1 VCPVGDDPLT
11 TGQIDEVQRV
21 DLTSAT
27 GPYGSFSLYFT
38 DEFGEVWRTSEI
50 NARAYVAAVNRENCV
65 FNYIAR
71 SVTCDETSG
80 DELTVFDDEDFITI
94 SGTTASS
101 MQYPDSANDGE
112 FRVFDPKT
120 TNVRT
125 ESISTDTSPNPDTH
139 TIIFAEGTV
148 FVDYDEAADSTF
160 DSFDENPSDKKVTF
174 KRSNGL
180 KTALLNLPN
189 DVIEDVSVSIADASN
204 KVGGA
209 SGISYL
215 VTFTANPGHL
225 PEMICDNSLIA
236 GDVNSFS
243 ASAFQT
249 KIAESTTHKISF
261 EAPDKIK
268 LTISSGTTPNF
279 IDTDSGDAYTYET
292 AFRDSDH
299 ILVTGTQK
307 NDGIYEIAHSPKAV
321 TATQLNVR
329 QAVRDENDEDSTAEA
344 VIYRQQC
351 QVRSELKR
359 VGFFDST
366 TYKTAGSANGDTDSD
381 CSDLAIAVTSAGLND
396 ATYPRY
402 KITAGGNCALT
413 KFDIGD
419 QLTIECANGNCEN
432 DPAGHNRADTL
443 SWVDGV
449 HVTVTNKAT
458 EGNSLTVLAGSSAGR
473 QLVHGSGI
481 TDKRGDGDD
490 TLINDPNSGISGP
503 FFITNYGYG
512 TKEQISCSGR
522 GLCDGGSGVCACFK
536 GFTGDDCGSQNALA
550 M

>member
-1 VCPVGDDPLT
+1 
-11 TGQIDEVQRV
+11 
-21 DLTSAT
+21 
-27 GPYGSFSLYFT
+27 
-38 DEFGEVWRTSEI
+38 
-50 NARAYVAAVNRENCV
+50 
-65 FNYIAR
+65 
-71 SVTCDETSG
+71 
-80 DELTVFDDEDFITI
+80 
-94 SGTTASS
+94 
-101 MQYPDSANDGE
+101 MGE

-125 ESISTDTSPNPDTH
+125 ESISTDTTPSPDTH

-160 DSFDENPSDKKVTF
+160 DSFDENPSDKKFTF

-249 KIAESTTHKISF
+249 KIAESSTHKISF
-261 EAPDKIK
+261 GAPDKIK
-268 LTISSGTTPNF
+268 LTISSGTAPNF
-279 IDTDSGDAYTYET
+279 IDTGTNPAAYTYET

-321 TATQLNVR
+321 TKTQLNVR
-329 QAVRDENDEDSTAEA
+329 QAVRDENDEDTTREA

-359 VGFFDST
+359 VGFFEKT

-381 CSDLAIAVTSAGLND
+381 CSDLAIAVNPSAGAND

-402 KITAGGNCALT
+402 TITAGTNCALT

-458 EGNSLTVLAGSSAGR
+458 
-473 QLVHGSGI
+473 
-481 TDKRGDGDD
+481 
-490 TLINDPNSGISGP
+490 
-503 FFITNYGYG
+503 
-512 TKEQISCSGR
+512 
-522 GLCDGGSGVCACFK
+522 
-536 GFTGDDCGSQNALA
+536 
-550 M
+550 